1 MHLKFYTDKAE
12 LLILH
17 AKTCF
22 FHGPPISTKVNPA
35 FQLLGQKL
43 FSILDFSLSLIAL
56 IQAMNKTCWLCLQNV
71 SRIWPLLIASTAMV
85 RFTIISCL
93 NLMIRPNFLYSQRS
107 EADIEGTAWRKLN
120 HSDWEYRI
128 IFLLRRKG
136 REEKRL
142 LSDLLGKWKPSSEST
157 WHFLRTDKCSTW
169 PESCCH
175 RCNVYSF
182 PPLQPSFFFFFY
194 TMTL

>member
-1 MHLKFYTDKAE
+1 MWHFTLSHRAYQVTNRVELGRFICDSSKICFQFWPKLRSFDCLLWHFHLDIKMHLKFHTDKAE

-22 FHGPPISTKVNPA
+22 SHGPPISTKVNSS
-35 FQLLGQKL
+35 FRFLGQKL

-71 SRIWPLLIASTAMV
+71 SRTWPLLITSTAMI

-107 EADIEGTAWRKLN
+107 EADIEGTAW
-120 HSDWEYRI
+120 
-128 IFLLRRKG
+128 
-136 REEKRL
+136 
-142 LSDLLGKWKPSSEST
+142 
-157 WHFLRTDKCSTW
+157 HFLRTDKCSTW

-175 RCNVYSF
+175 CCNVYSF
-182 PPLQPSFFFFFY
+182 PSL
-194 TMTL
+194 